1 MKFSHLYIVM
11 LLLFV
16 MLPGCKK
23 NDIATTNVPVDS
35 IEATPSKEALNNM
48 ELETTDTLTST
59 TDTDLE
65 TTDTETSS
73 TAVTTGTLTQPLDAP
88 PLCIKYGWL
97 PLSKGL
103 VGDMILTSKN
113 EIRLYRPVDPNTSSG
128 INYGATWVELPETDM
143 TSVTLK
149 TRMYRNELIATL
161 PEEVEPPVKVLFGT
175 KRIPEG
181 PEVLEYVL
189 TQIEEKQD
197 ANSTRAD
204 LRAFS
209 LMEQMKTTMEQLK
222 VSVTEQKWRKI
233 EADVRLLNDQAR
245 RYIEFTRS
253 VLDPKQNEAAQLLF
267 RNTQFVLECVKTQ
280 THPDMN
286 ALVKKYDEYMTILQS
301 MD

>member
-35 IEATPSKEALNNM
+35 IEATPSKEALSNM